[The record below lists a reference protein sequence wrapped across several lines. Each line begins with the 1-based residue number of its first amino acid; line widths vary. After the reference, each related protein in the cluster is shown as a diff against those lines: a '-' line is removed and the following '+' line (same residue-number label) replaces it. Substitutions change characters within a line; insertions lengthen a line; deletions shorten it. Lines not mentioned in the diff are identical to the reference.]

1 MVPRQ
6 EDGSQEDAILEAL
19 FDKLDFIIQG
29 QKRMAADVSRLM
41 ERQSALE
48 EGQEA
53 MEKGQVGM
61 QGGISELKASMSTL
75 VSMAMIQDLNPTI
88 CSKCKDA
95 RCRPQE
101 GEKDVE
107 KEEEEEEGPEVVFDF
122 ETPPEPGNRRRGAQ
136 RMLKKA
142 GCSNGQR
149 HTSST
154 AERSTRPT
162 ASDPVV
168 NPTRRMPCFRNLPE
182 IAFSDKTFSEV
193 GDGGSPEQPRR
204 RQEEGDGLHD
214 QLSDS
219 DRNDDGAAFE
229 YHGLPRDLVQLV
241 MPGPQRPSAPNTGR
255 PQILQ
260 AEHPVFLPTIPDAL
274 AAMPGMPGSSS
285 DAAVEQHSKDQEPRG
300 EGAGEAQGAVPEML
314 PQRPRSSRP
323 RRHAD
328 RNMFISNPLPDS
340 DRADKSNMLYLNK
353 DMLDLLQER
362 AQHEDS

>member
-1 MVPRQ
+1 MVPPQ

-19 FDKLDFIIQG
+19 FDKLDTIIQG

-53 MEKGQVGM
+53 MEKGQLGM

-107 KEEEEEEGPEVVFDF
+107 KEEEEEGPEVVFDF
-122 ETPPEPGNRRRGAQ
+122 ETPPEPGTRRRGAQ

-214 QLSDS
+214 QPSDS

-229 YHGLPRDLVQLV
+229 YHRLPRDLVQLV
-241 MPGPQRPSAPNTGR
+241 MPGPQRPSAPSTGR

-260 AEHPVFLPTIPDAL
+260 ADAHPVLLPTIPDAL

-285 DAAVEQHSKDQEPRG
+285 DAAVEQHSKEPRG
-300 EGAGEAQGAVPEML
+300 EGAGEAQGAAPEML
-314 PQRPRSSRP
+314 PQRPRRVSRT
-323 RRHAD
+323 R
-328 RNMFISNPLPDS
+328 FISDPLPDFA
-340 DRADKSNMLYLNK
+340 RADKSDMLYLNK